1 MVTLIGIILVAVGIS
16 DYAAAAVL
24 QTQQRRRGNPGG
36 LGDASATPVVR
47 LLKLIGVGTVVVGV
61 VLIVVGLAG

>member
-1 MVTLIGIILVAVGIS
+1 MVTLIGIILVVVGVS
-16 DYAAAAVL
+16 DFAAAAVL
-24 QTQQRRRGNPGG
+24 QTHQRREGNPGG

-47 LLKLIGVGTVVVGV
+47 MLKLIGVGTIVAGV